1 MARTSIGVDVGSSAV
16 RVAEVAV
23 GDIPVVVRAA
33 QVPLAPGVVQ
43 SGEVRQPEAVAEALR
58 KVWAKSGVKSKRVH
72 LGVGNE
78 RVVVREIA
86 LPWLPEKELR
96 DTLAFQVQEFILAL
110 PSGPTGATGTTG
122 VPTAPPS
129 LSPSPTPRE
138 TLPPVSLA
146 GSRDPFSI
154 PAGLELSTGGSV
166 SPTTTASSAGTT
178 TAATTIPTT
187 ITTTVPTTIPTVP
200 TTTATTTPPP
210 PDGGDGD
217 RPGNNMQIGGH
228 NVKLVSV
235 AGNGKKLECSSTA
248 RSTRSNPVRRSTTT
262 SSS

>member
-1 MARTSIGVDVGSSAV
+1 MQLTPRDKRILQIAGV
-16 RVAEVAV
+16 
-23 GDIPVVVRAA
+23 
-33 QVPLAPGVVQ
+33 
-43 SGEVRQPEAVAEALR
+43 
-58 KVWAKSGVKSKRVH
+58 
-72 LGVGNE
+72 
-78 RVVVREIA
+78 A
-86 LPWLPEKELR
+86 LPLLLIVYFFVLR
-96 DTLAFQVQEFILAL
+96 PDGGEDLAL

-122 VPTAPPS
+122 VPTASPS

-166 SPTTTASSAGTT
+166 SPTTTASSGGTT

-187 ITTTVPTTIPTVP
+187 ITTTVPTTIPTTVP

-210 PDGGDGD
+210 PGGGDGD
-217 RPGNNMQIGGH
+217 RPGNKILIGGH

-235 AGNGKKLECSSTA
+235 AGNGKKLDVQVDGKVYTVEPGATFDDNFKLVKIDGKCAKFLFGDQSFELCET
-248 RSTRSNPVRRSTTT
+248 
-262 SSS
+262 